1 MLRNAGERGLLAQ
14 FPVVVFAKAKA
25 WHSHDPLD
33 EKGRSAFRAE
43 QELAVLR
50 AFEIYNPEAM
60 VIYGPDFGHTDP
72 QYVLPFGG
80 LMTIDGPAQ
89 QISVQ
94 Y

>member
-1 MLRNAGERGLLAQ
+1 
-14 FPVVVFAKAKA
+14 
-25 WHSHDPLD
+25 
-33 EKGRSAFRAE
+33 
-43 QELAVLR
+43 VLR